1 MGIINRI
8 KRTGLI
14 YSFAIV
20 FNRIVPEWLF
30 RCRRFVVYQLDP
42 SKADSVS
49 EKLNARKADSAAQ
62 KNSPVSVRWSVTE
75 SDLLSTEKATYFQRS
90 DLHGK
95 LQGCLAEVN
104 EQPAGGFW
112 VAENQ
117 FTESELGVRIVL
129 DSNQVWLFAARVE
142 TEFRKQGIYSHIL
155 AFILPELV
163 KQGLNHQI
171 VSVNPHNIGSNKIH
185 QRLSQQTPGHVF
197 AIRFLSTT
205 FCWTSGRIK
214 RNRTVALNSKANP
227 IEIRVQTDDPA

>member
-129 DSNQVWLFAARVE
+129 DSNQVWLQHASKQNFASKESTR
-142 TEFRKQGIYSHIL
+142 TFWRSFY
-155 AFILPELV
+155 
-163 KQGLNHQI
+163 
-171 VSVNPHNIGSNKIH
+171 
-185 QRLSQQTPGHVF
+185 LS
-197 AIRFLSTT
+197 
-205 FCWTSGRIK
+205 W
-214 RNRTVALNSKANP
+214 
-227 IEIRVQTDDPA
+227 